1 MESEKCAIKVHLYD
15 KSEYVLFEKQKVG
28 DWAYFL
34 RTCEYEIFIMKT

>member
-28 DWAYFL
+28 DWVYFL
-34 RTCEYEIFIMKT
+34 RTCEYEIFIIKT